1 MQKQSLFL
9 DWWHSSIL
17 IQQSWQ
23 DSSSLHKH
31 CCIWCLPLFCKMLG
45 LRSNHVQTSGV
56 QRVVNWSNNTIDL
69 LKPNSK
75 WRLLLANLTL
85 DWIWKIDVIGIDNWF
100 LHEILLIS
108 SCSIRDGKQSQWVP
122 NCTNNDYNWAP
133 SDINDLLQLH
143 FLLKDLSFHCC
154 KKRYEDLL
162 IDTVDSIRNTVFRP
176 TQINAIRI
184 VKDKLAIW

>member
-1 MQKQSLFL
+1 MPKHRSWSQSRLKSLLFLKQKQLLFL

-45 LRSNHVQTSGV
+45 LKSNHVQTSGV
-56 QRVVNWSNNTIDL
+56 QRVANWSNNIKGQL
-69 LKPNSK
+69 EPSSR

-100 LHEILLIS
+100 LHRILLIS
-108 SCSIRDGKQSQWVP
+108 PCSIRNGKQGQWVS
-122 NCTNNDYNWAP
+122 NCTNDDYNWAP
-133 SDINDLLQLH
+133 SDIDNLLQLH
-143 FLLKDLSFHCC
+143 FLILMLSMW
-154 KKRYEDLL
+154 KKNYWRSSNIME
-162 IDTVDSIRNTVFRP
+162 
-176 TQINAIRI
+176 
-184 VKDKLAIW
+184 